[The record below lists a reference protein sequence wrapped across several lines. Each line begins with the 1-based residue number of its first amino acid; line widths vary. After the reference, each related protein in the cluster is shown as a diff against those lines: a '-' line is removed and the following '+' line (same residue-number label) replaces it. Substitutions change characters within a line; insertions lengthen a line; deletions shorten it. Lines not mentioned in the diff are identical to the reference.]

1 MADGDEAVGE
11 EPIALRLE
19 QALELADDAAA
30 PVADLLAELA
40 KARTGPVG
48 ERPVVLERVAEPV
61 AELGEWRQLAR
72 APADLAGDRLHRASP
87 RGQARSGVEGG
98 DQQGQLGAVQH
109 AAVGLAA
116 RQHGADVGDA
126 VERRRA
132 LGAERQARLTSEGN
146 CGFDGGDVGGRRG
159 AQRPLAAHGCARFC
173 RQKGSNGVPFG
184 AAIPDSACPHPL
196 PRPLPLRGS
205 GSAGVRSAA
214 GLNRTSAPGAWPSC
228 EPPGPCACAAHW
240 ASRSAAAS

>member
-1 MADGDEAVGE
+1 TVARAVPDTAPRLDEDRRAALRAIRHDAAHALPRLGPHRQDVAAVADGDEAVGE

-132 LGAERQARLTSEGN
+132 LGAERQA
-146 CGFDGGDVGGRRG
+146 
-159 AQRPLAAHGCARFC
+159 
-173 RQKGSNGVPFG
+173 
-184 AAIPDSACPHPL
+184 
-196 PRPLPLRGS
+196 
-205 GSAGVRSAA
+205 
-214 GLNRTSAPGAWPSC
+214 
-228 EPPGPCACAAHW
+228 
-240 ASRSAAAS
+240 